1 MISKN
6 FTLVCAALLTLAYG
20 MTARAQSTDANFP
33 TNVTTSEIVG
43 TIRARDMGDSRQ
55 TSYYYTFDGGQ
66 GDMFINVVTR
76 NFAGD
81 IDVFAAEGMRPLT
94 KMVIFAEGG
103 PSETGRLIYMRKPE
117 RLILRVQ
124 GRTPDDDPATFQ
136 IKFGGSFMAMAE
148 KSDDQ
153 TPKLE
158 RTEEVSDA
166 GIKVNS
172 VGTIVAVIPKPQ
184 PPKKTVESTPQKPAE
199 PVAKAETKPEKEPEE
214 ITSAPPRVTV
224 SENIP
229 AAKEPARSEP
239 SGPPAKPAV
248 RRKSTVSGPPTIF
261 SGKPKT
267 RAKTAGAKAK
277 AGTATKAAA
286 KPPAPPPPTTP
297 DPLASIHLVVLLK
310 DGNKIERPMSEVLKF
325 SVDKGVLTV
334 ITKDGTV
341 TYPILDVAKVTISP

>member
-1 MISKN
+1 M
-6 FTLVCAALLTLAYG
+6 FALGQTAA
-20 MTARAQSTDANFP
+20 AQSTDANFP
-33 TNVTTSEIVG
+33 TNVTTNEIVG
-43 TIRARDMGDSRQ
+43 TIRARDVGDSRL

-81 IDVFAAEGMRPLT
+81 IDVFAAEGLRPLT

-103 PSETGRLIYMRKPE
+103 PSETGRLVYMRKPE

-136 IKFGGSFMAMAE
+136 IKFGGSFIAMAE
-148 KSDDQ
+148 KNDDK
-153 TPKLE
+153 TPKLDRSE
-158 RTEEVSDA
+158 TVSDA

-184 PPKKTVESTPQKPAE
+184 PPKKTVEPVAKVEKPIE
-199 PVAKAETKPEKEPEE
+199 PVAKAKAKPEPETE
-214 ITSAPPRVTV
+214 DKTPPPTVTV

-229 AAKEPARSEP
+229 AAN
-239 SGPPAKPAV
+239 PPAKSETSVSPAKPPV
-248 RRKSTVSGPPTIF
+248 KKAAGAGPSTIF
-261 SGKPKT
+261 SGKPKPK
-267 RAKTAGAKAK
+267 AKTAGATTRA
-277 AGTATKAAA
+277 AGIKTKAAA
-286 KPPAPPPPTTP
+286 KPPAPPPPVTA

-310 DGNKIERPMSEVLKF
+310 DGNKIEHPMNEVLKF

-334 ITKDGTV
+334 ITRDGTI

>member
-1 MISKN
+1 MISKSL
-6 FTLVCAALLTLAYG
+6 TIACVALLTLALG
-20 MTARAQSTDANFP
+20 MTAAAQSTDANFP
-33 TNVTTSEIVG
+33 TNVITSEIVG
-43 TIRARDMGDSRQ
+43 TIPARDIGDSRE

-81 IDVFAAEGMRPLT
+81 IDIFAAEGLRPLT

-124 GRTPDDDPATFQ
+124 GRTPDDDPSTFQ
-136 IKFGGSFMAMAE
+136 IKFGGSFIAMAQ
-148 KSDDQ
+148 KNDDN
-153 TPKLE
+153 TPKLDRAE
-158 RTEEVSDA
+158 AVSDA
-166 GIKVNS
+166 GIRVNS

-184 PPKKTVESTPQKPAE
+184 PPKKTVEAIPQKPTE
-199 PVAKAETKPEKEPEE
+199 PVAKSKTKPETEPEK
-214 ITSAPPRVTV
+214 TSPPATVAV

-229 AAKEPARSEP
+229 PGKEPARSESEQP
-239 SGPPAKPAV
+239 TKRPVKKTTVAGPT
-248 RRKSTVSGPPTIF
+248 TVF
-261 SGKPKT
+261 SGKTKP
-267 RAKTAGAKAK
+267 KAK
-277 AGTATKAAA
+277 AAGTTAKATSTKAKAAA
-286 KPPAPPPPTTP
+286 KPPAPPLVVTP

-310 DGNKIERPMSEVLKF
+310 DGNKIERPMNEVLKF

-334 ITKDGTV
+334 ITRDGTV

>member
-1 MISKN
+1 MILKN
-6 FTLVCAALLTLAYG
+6 LILACAALLTAAFG
-20 MTARAQSTDANFP
+20 MTAAAQSTDANFP

-43 TIRARDMGDSRQ
+43 TVRARDVGDSRL

-81 IDVFAAEGMRPLT
+81 IDVFAAEGLRPLT

-124 GRTPDDDPATFQ
+124 GRPPDDDPATFQ
-136 IKFGGSFMAMAE
+136 IKFGGSFIAMAA
-148 KSDDQ
+148 KSDDK
-153 TPKLE
+153 TPKLD
-158 RTEEVSDA
+158 RTETVSDA

-184 PPKKTVESTPQKPAE
+184 PPKKTIETVPQKPSE
-199 PVAKAETKPEKEPEE
+199 PVAKTKPKSETEPKETTSPPPE
-214 ITSAPPRVTV
+214 VTV

-229 AAKEPARSEP
+229 PAKEPAKSE
-239 SGPPAKPAV
+239 SSAKPAKPPVKKSAV
-248 RRKSTVSGPPTIF
+248 AGPSTIF
-261 SGKPKT
+261 SGKPKST
-267 RAKTAGAKAK
+267 AKAAGAPAKTAPAKGK
-277 AGTATKAAA
+277 ATA
-286 KPPAPPPPTTP
+286 KPPSPPPPVTP
-297 DPLASIHLVVLLK
+297 DPMASIHLVVLLK
-310 DGNKIERPMSEVLKF
+310 DGNKIERPMNEVLKF

-334 ITKDGTV
+334 ITREGV
-341 TYPILDVAKVTISP
+341 ATYSMLDVAKVTISP

>member
-1 MISKN
+1 
-6 FTLVCAALLTLAYG
+6 
-20 MTARAQSTDANFP
+20 
-33 TNVTTSEIVG
+33 
-43 TIRARDMGDSRQ
+43 
-55 TSYYYTFDGGQ
+55 
-66 GDMFINVVTR
+66 MFINVVTR

-81 IDVFAAEGMRPLT
+81 IDVFAAEGLRPLT

-136 IKFGGSFMAMAE
+136 IKFGGSFIAMAE
-148 KSDDQ
+148 KNDDN
-153 TPKLE
+153 TPKLDRPE
-158 RTEEVSDA
+158 IVSDA

-184 PPKKTVESTPQKPAE
+184 PPKKTVEAVPQKPAE
-199 PVAKAETKPEKEPEE
+199 PVAKAKTNTETEPEE
-214 ITSAPPRVTV
+214 STSPPAVSV

-229 AAKEPARSEP
+229 ASKEPAKSEP
-239 SGPPAKPAV
+239 TGLPAKSPV
-248 RRKSTVSGPPTIF
+248 KKSTVSGPTTVF
-261 SGKPKT
+261 SGKTKPK
-267 RAKTAGAKAK
+267 AKEAGTTAKATGTKAK
-277 AGTATKAAA
+277 AGG
-286 KPPAPPPPTTP
+286 KPPAAPPVVTP

-310 DGNKIERPMSEVLKF
+310 DGNKIERPMNEVLKF

-334 ITKDGTV
+334 ITRDGTV